1 MSLPVATDLDP
12 TRKADL
18 PISTEPITTT
28 GDADLDRIRDQVLT
42 AAEAACEKLAKDV
55 AIMHV
60 GPLVGITD
68 YFLVFSTTNDRQLG
82 SAVDEVEHQL
92 RERHARKPI
101 GREGQKESGW
111 VVLDFGD
118 FVVHAFTAAQRDVY
132 ELERLWSDA
141 PRVPFTD
148 PAAAA
153 ADG

>member
-42 AAEAACEKLAKDV
+42 AAEAASETLAQD
-55 AIMHV
+55 A
-60 GPLVGITD
+60 
-68 YFLVFSTTNDRQLG
+68 
-82 SAVDEVEHQL
+82 
-92 RERHARKPI
+92 
-101 GREGQKESGW
+101 
-111 VVLDFGD
+111 
-118 FVVHAFTAAQRDVY
+118 AFTAPQRAVY